1 MIKSSLGE
9 TCFRAANYAVLL
21 LLSITMILPIIHVL
35 ALSLSDPAAVDAHK
49 VQFVPIEPTSAAWTH
64 IVNKADLWRALG
76 VNIFITVVGT
86 LLSLLVS
93 SLLAYPLAR
102 KDFHLRKIMMLGIV
116 FTMIFQAPMIPY
128 FLTIKALGL
137 LDSIWVLILP
147 STISAFNL
155 IILRTFFQQLPFE
168 LEESARIDGCTDYGI
183 LFRVVLPLSKPAL
196 ATMGLFYAV
205 IYWNMFYHAIL
216 FIRSPKLYPLQLK
229 LRETMVN
236 TDLAANLNLMAYNSQ
251 TLQAAT
257 IIFVTLPILLVYPF
271 IQKYF
276 VQGATLGAVK
286 E

>member
-1 MIKSSLGE
+1 MKSSLGE
-9 TCFRAANYAVLL
+9 TCFRMVNYVVLI
-21 LLSITMILPIIHVL
+21 LLSVTMILPIIHVF
-35 ALSLSDPAAVDAHK
+35 AISMSDPAAVDAHQ
-49 VQFVPIEPTSAAWTH
+49 VQFLPVELTSSAWKY
-64 IVNKADLWRALG
+64 IVAKADLWRSLS
-76 VNIFITVVGT
+76 VNLFITVVGT
-86 LLSLLVS
+86 LLSLLFT

-102 KDFHLRKIMMLGIV
+102 KDFRIRNKIMFGIV

-128 FLTIKALGL
+128 FLTIKSLGL
-137 LDSIWVLILP
+137 LDSIWVLIIP

-183 LFRVVLPLSKPAL
+183 LFRMVIPLSKPAL

-205 IYWNMFYHAIL
+205 TYWNMFFHAIL
-216 FIRSPKLYPLQLK
+216 FIRNPKLYPLQLK

-236 TDLAANLNLMAYNSQ
+236 TDLSANLNAMAYNSQ

>member
-1 MIKSSLGE
+1 MKSSFGE
-9 TCFRAANYAVLL
+9 ASFRVANGALLL
-21 LLSITMILPIIHVL
+21 LLSVTMILPIIHVF
-35 ALSLSDPAAVDAHK
+35 AISLSDPAAVDAHQ
-49 VQFVPIEPTSAAWTH
+49 VQFWPVDLTGAAWAH
-64 IVNKADLWRALG
+64 ITAKADLWRALG
-76 VNIFITVVGT
+76 VNVFITVIGT
-86 LLSLLVS
+86 ALSLLFS

-102 KDFHLRKIMMLGIV
+102 RDFRPRNIMMFGIV

-128 FLTIKALGL
+128 FLTIKSLGL
-137 LDSIWVLILP
+137 LDSVWVLIIP

-155 IILRTFFQQLPFE
+155 IILRTFFQQLPYE
-168 LEESARIDGCTDYGI
+168 LEESARMDGCTDYGI
-183 LFRVVLPLSKPAL
+183 LFRMIIPLSKPAL

-205 IYWNMFYHAIL
+205 VYWNMFFHAIL
-216 FIRSPKLYPLQLK
+216 FIRDTKLYPLQLK
-229 LRETMVN
+229 LRETMVSS
-236 TDLAANLNLMAYNSQ
+236 DLAANLNAMPYNTQ

>member
-1 MIKSSLGE
+1 MKSSLGE
-9 TCFRAANYAVLL
+9 TSFRMINYIVLL
-21 LLSITMILPIIHVL
+21 LLSVTMILPIIHVF
-35 ALSLSDPAAVDAHK
+35 AISLSDPAAVDAHQ
-49 VQFVPIEPTSAAWTH
+49 VQFLPVEITSSAWTH
-64 IVNKADLWRALG
+64 ILAKVDLWRSLG
-76 VNIFITVVGT
+76 VNIFVTVVGT
-86 LLSLLVS
+86 LLSLLFT

-102 KDFHLRKIMMLGIV
+102 KDFRIRHTIMMGIV

-128 FLTIKALGL
+128 FLTIKSLGL

-155 IILRTFFQQLPFE
+155 IILRTFFQQLPYE

-183 LFRVVLPLSKPAL
+183 LFRVVIPLSKPAL

-216 FIRSPKLYPLQLK
+216 FIRNPNLYPLQLK

-236 TDLAANLNLMAYNSQ
+236 TDLAANLNAMAYNSQ